1 MADKSKILDL
11 ISKTTLEVMKE
22 LAKSG
27 ERLNPTSFKEKFGEK
42 AEISNFLTNLS
53 LADSWKS
60 KYENLET
67 DFESI
72 SKENERVNKQKDH
85 LLKKLERFDDID
97 SSSDAFFKRIL
108 ILFCELIKYSDNR
121 TLDLQIKEFK
131 ALIKKNAD
139 KQLLEKSFNQLK
151 DTILTETDD
160 ERESLKPKKQSKS
173 LGLLGKWTK
182 SEQGVDQNVIEYAL
196 QLTQI
201 FQDIIDEFKLIF
213 RDIYLEKLLGIEK
226 AMHKTTKIEDFNII
240 SKSLVDLLQEYIA
253 NVNSDREQTSLFIKE
268 IGQKVVDIDSI
279 IVESFS
285 SLSESEISHDTFH
298 DFLENNITDLEN
310 SVNIGKTIEEL
321 RGTVVKRLSGIN
333 EAIRK
338 QKMDAIVRNRD
349 SEKRFSKLAGYFG
362 KMKKSMEVANKK
374 AKVLEKEINKDP
386 LTGAANRRAY
396 ESRMKEEMDRYL
408 RYKSMFAI
416 LIFDI
421 DHFKKVNDTYGHAI
435 GDVCLKEI
443 IKRVTKLLRKSDFLA
458 RIGGEEFVVLLPET
472 DKEGAIDAAE
482 RFRKTVAKIE
492 FIHRKETVTI
502 TISAGVTCARESDK
516 KFKDIFK
523 RMDSALY
530 DAKNSGRNRV
540 VFK

>member
-22 LAKSG
+22 LASSG
-27 ERLNPTSFKEKFGEK
+27 ERLNPTTFKEKLGEK
-42 AEISNFLTNLS
+42 TEISNFLTNLS

-182 SEQGVDQNVIEYAL
+182 SNQGLDQDGIEYAL

-201 FQDIIDEFKLIF
+201 FQEIIDEFKLVF
-213 RDIYLEKLLGIEK
+213 RDNYLEKLLAIEK
-226 AMHKTTKIEDFNII
+226 KMHKTTKIDNFSVI

-285 SLSESEISHDTFH
+285 SLNESETSHDNFH
-298 DFLENNITDLEN
+298 EFLENNITDLEN

-362 KMKKSMEVANKK
+362 KMKKSMEVANSK
-374 AKVLEKEINKDP
+374 AKVLEKEINIDP

-396 ESRMKEEMDRYL
+396 ENRMKEEMDRYL

-421 DHFKKVNDTYGHAI
+421 DHFKKINDTYGHAI

-458 RIGGEEFVVLLPET
+458 RIGGEEFVALLPET
-472 DKEGAIDAAE
+472 DKEGALDAAE

-516 KFKDIFK
+516 KFEDIFK

-540 VFK
+540 AFK

>member
-22 LAKSG
+22 LASSG
-27 ERLNPTSFKEKFGEK
+27 ERLNPTTFKEKLGEK
-42 AEISNFLTNLS
+42 TEISNFLTNLS

-182 SEQGVDQNVIEYAL
+182 SNQGLDQDGIEYAL

-201 FQDIIDEFKLIF
+201 FQEIIDEFKLVF
-213 RDIYLEKLLGIEK
+213 RDNYLEKLLAIEK
-226 AMHKTTKIEDFNII
+226 KMHKTTKIDNFSVI

-285 SLSESEISHDTFH
+285 SLNESETSHDNFH
-298 DFLENNITDLEN
+298 EFLENNITDLEN

-362 KMKKSMEVANKK
+362 KMKKSMEVANSK
-374 AKVLEKEINKDP
+374 AKVLEKEINIDP

-396 ESRMKEEMDRYL
+396 ENRMKEEMDRYL

-421 DHFKKVNDTYGHAI
+421 DHFKKINDTYGHAI

-458 RIGGEEFVVLLPET
+458 RIGGEEFVALLPET
-472 DKEGAIDAAE
+472 DKEGALDAAE

-502 TISAGVTCARESDK
+502 TISAGVTCARVSDK
-516 KFKDIFK
+516 KFEDIFK

-540 VFK
+540 AFK